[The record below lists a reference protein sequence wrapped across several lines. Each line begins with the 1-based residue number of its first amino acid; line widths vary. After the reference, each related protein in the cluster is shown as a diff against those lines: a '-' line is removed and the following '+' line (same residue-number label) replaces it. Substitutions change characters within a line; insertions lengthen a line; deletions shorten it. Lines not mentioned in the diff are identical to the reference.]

1 MTASAEYLQEY
12 QKTEA
17 AYTDGKLEEAAHL
30 VYQLVEHYPEDPYAR
45 LLCGHIYYGLQQYDV
60 AREQYQAVLSL
71 TDNPEL
77 LEQAEDLMTE
87 AGQFCEDSD
96 NNLALGNISLDDDFD
111 DEFYDAQETVL
122 EDFSSSG
129 DVSSGSLDFDL
140 EKELDLNGLDEQ
152 LDELEELTAPSPNR
166 GSSSTKASAPVETL
180 DDEKLGLDDDEDVS
194 LEEIDLS
201 EALDDDLDEL
211 KSINFEEEPGES
223 LEAIDDEDIGSLDIS
238 EELEPENL
246 NGKASSL
253 GEELTNPLEWDEDDL
268 SEPLGDDDFDP
279 QELKA
284 NPLIDD
290 SNLDLDDE
298 VDSDLTNPLNNP
310 FAQESTETADHDD
323 LENSDLSFDLETA
336 DPFVIDEQA
345 EDDFT
350 DGLDASDP
358 LSGSLEKFSEELFEE
373 DDDSIDDSPMA
384 SRATDTPKVAQPG
397 SAAQEFSPRELPGT
411 DGSITNV
418 NEPEEIRPDNL
429 DLIPDELDI
438 GELELEDD
446 IFSPRGDMRDAR
458 AQTEQ
463 RVPETNGNGKEK
475 AFINSHNNIN
485 LNKTREHQLKN
496 DGAVESDLEDDAVI
510 SDFNLEDFEEADDS
524 EYYDVSNGNELEVDD
539 IPDTFDLEGL
549 EELTVRN
556 EVANGAGSTLNKNPT
571 SGSQVSHEFL
581 DDFEEFDDLES
592 FPIAADEAGS
602 AFIPDSADFEDDSL
616 NSSFLGR
623 SRNIQDNDS
632 SAIYEDDVFN
642 AGAERETIT
651 TFSNPTEDSVDTSIS
666 VEQGSFAFLENKPLR
681 AKSLYIALSA
691 GLVTLIAVAVATNVS
706 TKIAASNYQREVV
719 NYLRRSGWFMTVVA
733 GASSF
738 GTAFVLGRI
747 TSQQMEKAT
756 IDLQKQFDAIARGN
770 LNARANVYAEDEL
783 GQMCAKFNYM
793 AQFIESTTREAQRKA
808 EEQEEA
814 KENLQRQVIRLLD
827 DVEGAARGDLT
838 VSAEVTADVLGAV
851 ADSFN
856 LTIQNLREI
865 VVQVKQAAR
874 QVSKGATDSASF
886 AKDVAGDALRQA
898 EELAATLNSV
908 QQLTDAIQRVADS
921 AKEAEEV
928 ARTAAAVATKG
939 GEAVQMTVAGILKIR
954 ETVAETTRDV
964 KRLAESSQ
972 EISKIVAII
981 SNIAS
986 RTNLLALNAS
996 IEAARAGEAGR
1007 GFAIV
1012 ADEVRQLADKSAKS
1026 LKEIEQIVMQIQ
1038 SQTSSVMMAMEEGNQ
1053 QVIEGTRLAEQ
1064 AKRSL
1069 DDIIQVTNRIDV
1081 LVRSITADTVEQNE
1095 TARAVA
1101 QVMQTVELSAQDTS
1115 QEAQRVASAL
1125 SNLVGVARDLLT
1137 SVERFRVDPSERS

>member
-17 AYTDGKLEEAAHL
+17 AYTDGKLDEAATL
-30 VYQLVEHYPEDPYAR
+30 VYKLVEDYPEDPFAR

-60 AREQYQAVLSL
+60 AREQYEVVLSL
-71 TDNPEL
+71 TEDPAL
-77 LEQAEDLMTE
+77 VEQAEDYLTE
-87 AGQFCEDSD
+87 ASQFCEDSETGSS
-96 NNLALGNISLDDDFD
+96 LGDISLDDEFD
-111 DEFYDAQETVL
+111 DEFDDAQETIL
-122 EDFSSSG
+122 EDLSSVG
-129 DVSSGSLDFDL
+129 DDANGSLDFDL
-140 EKELDLNGLDEQ
+140 EEELDLNAIDEQ
-152 LDELEELTAPSPNR
+152 LDELEELTAASQQLGKYPQKPSA
-166 GSSSTKASAPVETL
+166 TIETL
-180 DDEKLGLDDDEDVS
+180 DDALDLYDDEDMGM
-194 LEEIDLS
+194 EEIDIS
-201 EALDDDLDEL
+201 SALDDLDEL
-211 KSINFEEEPGES
+211 SNLEFEEGTEEN
-223 LEAIDDEDIGSLDIS
+223 LEAIDDDLGDLDRYAD
-238 EELEPENL
+238 ELEPENL
-246 NGKASSL
+246 NGKASVG
-253 GEELTNPLEWDEDDL
+253 GEELNDSLEDEFDLEEDNFNPLELE
-268 SEPLGDDDFDP
+268 
-279 QELKA
+279 A
-284 NPLIDD
+284 NPLVDD
-290 SNLDLDDE
+290 SNFDLDDE
-298 VDSDLTNPLNNP
+298 VDPDLTNPLNNP
-310 FAQESTETADHDD
+310 FAQGQETDEEEEDPD
-323 LENSDLSFDLETA
+323 LNFDLETS
-336 DPFVIDEQA
+336 DPFVMDE
-345 EDDFT
+345 EDELVLT
-350 DGLDASDP
+350 EGLDPEDP
-358 LSGSLEKFSEELFEE
+358 MSGSLEQLSEDLFEE
-373 DDDSIDDSPMA
+373 DLIDDSHKD
-384 SRATDTPKVAQPG
+384 S
-397 SAAQEFSPRELPGT
+397 PGT
-411 DGSITNV
+411 NTPGVTQEHQDSLDDLDDDFSLTDLPLTDGPITN
-418 NEPEEIRPDNL
+418 EPIVDNVAEEIKPPDL
-429 DLIPDELDI
+429 GDVQDELDI
-438 GELELEDD
+438 GELELEEDD
-446 IFSPRGDMRDAR
+446 IFSPLEDMADAR
-458 AQTEQ
+458 HQT
-463 RVPETNGNGKEK
+463 VAETNGNGNGKGLVK
-475 AFINSHNNIN
+475 PDQIS
-485 LNKTREHQLKN
+485 LNKTPNNNLDEEEEN
-496 DGAVESDLEDDAVI
+496 F
-510 SDFNLEDFEEADDS
+510 SDFNLDGDKINDS
-524 EYYDVSNGNELEVDD
+524 VSEELELDD
-539 IPDTFDLEGL
+539 IPDTFDLDSL
-549 EELTVRN
+549 EESTVSN
-556 EVANGAGSTLNKNPT
+556 GTANGAIAHNKTNQT
-571 SGSQVSHEFL
+571 SGSQVNEFL
-581 DDFEEFDDLES
+581 EDFEEFDDVEG
-592 FPIAADEAGS
+592 FGIPDAAGY
-602 AFIPDSADFEDDSL
+602 AFMPDSADLDDDDLDS
-616 NSSFLGR
+616 NFLGR
-623 SRNIQDNDS
+623 SSSIPDNDS

-642 AGAERETIT
+642 TPTEREAIT
-651 TFSNPTEDSVDTSIS
+651 AFSNLSEDSVDTNIS

-681 AKSLYIALSA
+681 SKSFYIALGS
-691 GLVTLIAVAVATNVS
+691 GLVTLIAVAVATNIA
-706 TKIAASNYQREVV
+706 TKVAASSYQGEVV
-719 NYLRRSGWFMTVVA
+719 NYLRRSGWLMTIVA

-738 GTAFVLGRI
+738 GTAFAMGRI
-747 TSQQMEKAT
+747 TSQQLEKAT
-756 IDLQKQFDAIARGN
+756 GDLQKQFDAIARGN
-770 LNARANVYAEDEL
+770 LNARVNVYAEDEL

-874 QVSKGATDSASF
+874 QVSRGATDSASF

-908 QQLTDAIQRVADS
+908 QLLTDAIQRVADS

-939 GEAVQMTVAGILKIR
+939 GEAVEMTVAGILKIR

-1101 QVMQTVELSAQDTS
+1101 EVMQAVELSAQDTS

-1137 SVERFRVDPSERS
+1137 SVERFRVDPSEH